1 MQISGNIALMPPIL
15 SQNQLC
21 SSFLGY
27 SRLHETSHRTQI
39 VLKRSLIR
47 LLFVI
52 SFLAMADVWSA
63 TCLVPEDRDTISAA
77 VADPLCDIIQLGAAT
92 FPESLTFSRSVTLSG
107 AGIDNTVI
115 NGLLTVSDASV
126 VQLSDMEINGA
137 VPNGSVCQ
145 SGTIEVLIGG
155 LLQTSNVR
163 VRPGVIG
170 ACDTIFS
177 DGFE

>member
-1 MQISGNIALMPPIL
+1 M
-15 SQNQLC
+15 
-21 SSFLGY
+21 
-27 SRLHETSHRTQI
+27 
-39 VLKRSLIR
+39 
-47 LLFVI
+47 I
-52 SFLAMADVWSA
+52 SFLATTDVWSA

-126 VQLSDMEINGA
+126 VQISDMEINGSGA

-155 LLQTSNVR
+155 LLRTSNVR
-163 VRPGVIG
+163 VRPGLTG
-170 ACDTIFS
+170 DCDSIFS